1 VITGCLLSLL
11 IETSIIDLEIEHMA
25 EKIKPS
31 KDGHEPQ
38 AQRSQTLVR
47 GFQIID
53 AVAEHPRNIQE
64 IASVTGLTYSTVHRI
79 VAVLQEQRYLKPEKS
94 RGFTLGPRLIEL
106 GFTAYSRVD
115 LVQVARPWLDELSGL
130 THDTVHLARRE
141 GWEVTY
147 LDKLPGARPVEISSR
162 VGGRKPIISTGV
174 GKALL
179 FDEPEL
185 VLKQLYEQDGHLL
198 PDGMSQKDWLAMMA
212 SYRAGGYSYDLGE
225 DAPSIRCVAA
235 PLRDAT
241 GKIIAAVSVSSTM
254 EYMSPARMTDL
265 IPLVQRIA
273 KSISHELG
281 A

>member
-1 VITGCLLSLL
+1 MISGCLFRLL
-11 IETSIIDLEIEHMA
+11 IKNLIRRWDIEDMV
-25 EKIKPS
+25 EKTKPL
-31 KDGHEPQ
+31 KDEHELQ
-38 AQRSQTLVR
+38 APRSQTLVR

-53 AVAEHPRNIQE
+53 AVAERPRNIQE
-64 IASVTGLTYSTVHRI
+64 ISSVTGLTYGTVHRI
-79 VAVLQEQRYLKPEKS
+79 VAVLQEQRYLKPERS
-94 RGFTLGPRLIEL
+94 HGFTLGPRLIEL
-106 GFTAYSRVD
+106 GFAAYSRVD
-115 LVQVARPWLDELSGL
+115 LVQVVRPWLEELSDL

-162 VGGRKPIISTGV
+162 VGGRKPVISTGV

-198 PDGMSQKDWLAMMA
+198 PDRMSQKEWLALMA
-212 SYRAGGYSYDLGE
+212 SYRAEGYSYDLGE
-225 DAPSIRCVAA
+225 DEPSIRCVAA

-241 GKIIAAVSVSSTM
+241 GKIIAAVSVSSTH
-254 EYMSPARMTDL
+254 EYMSPARMQEL
-265 IPLVQRIA
+265 IPLVKRIA